1 MSLYKCPNVISIV
14 LDWNNSQ
21 NGMLIGFIGIVSAL
35 LQGGYVRRSMS
46 KTGEAVMARRGV
58 LSCALGLILLA
69 VLPQLVSSRT
79 TLAIRVLYTAAICLG
94 FTSAT
99 VVNALTAHA
108 SLQCDESIDEVTGKP
123 LVTDPE
129 LAKGKAL
136 GKFRSSGQLG
146 RAIGPL
152 LGMCFVPPSLPF
164 FSFSFFPYLAQ
175 FGNSFRPFFLIL
187 ILLLTLACASYWTVG
202 PSITYA
208 TAAVAMFVLSSR
220 MRISKA

>member
-1 MSLYKCPNVISIV
+1 MSLYKRPNVISIV

-69 VLPQLVSSRT
+69 ILPQLVSSRT
-79 TLAIRVLYTAAICLG
+79 TIAIRVLYTAAICLG

-152 LGMCFVPPSLPF
+152 LGMCFAPHPPSPF
-164 FSFSFFPYLAQ
+164 FSFSFFP
-175 FGNSFRPFFLIL
+175 I
-187 ILLLTLACASYWTVG
+187 
-202 PSITYA
+202 
-208 TAAVAMFVLSSR
+208 
-220 MRISKA
+220 